1 MQKKCCFVA
10 VCILAFC
17 IGASAQKINTDSL
30 SLVSKISDY
39 QLKRA
44 KLMNMVDQRTKEKQD
59 AALQA
64 QRSANENSEDAARLS
79 SDPQN
84 KKLASKADNAASDAR
99 RDSKRARA
107 ANDKLDDLNKDI
119 GKLTDK
125 IASEQSKLIKYTG
138 VATIA
143 AVPVT
148 PVVSVDTTRRASDT
162 IGHQ

>member
-10 VCILAFC
+10 VIILAFC
-17 IGASAQKINTDSL
+17 VSASAQKINTDSL
-30 SLVSKISDY
+30 SLVSRISEY

-44 KLMNMVDQRTKEKQD
+44 KLMNMIDQRTKEKQD

-84 KKLASKADNAASDAR
+84 KKLARKADNAASDAR
-99 RDSKRARA
+99 RDSKRARE
-107 ANDKLDDLNKDI
+107 ANDKLDELNKDI

-125 IASEQSKLIKYTG
+125 IASEQSKLVKYTG
-138 VATIA
+138 VVTVAP
-143 AVPVT
+143 VPVT
-148 PVVSVDTTRRASDT
+148 PVVSVDTTRHASDT
-162 IGHQ
+162 IRNQ